1 MSNFWEKNQKAKIS
15 KEAYEKQTIRKIQN
29 IIDQGYDI
37 EELLKT
43 NNIIKKS
50 IIDNKIYCLK
60 YFLKI
65 LSTEK
70 KIEEAHI
77 YIKENN
83 LKKIEKIFTIYSSN
97 KKLKRKNIFYK
108 YRNFLNKKK
117 YSYL

>member
-1 MSNFWEKNQKAKIS
+1 MNNFWEKNQKAKILKDS
-15 KEAYEKQTIRKIQN
+15 YEKQTIRKIQN

-43 NNIIKKS
+43 DNIIKKS

-65 LSTEK
+65 LPSEK

-77 YIKENN
+77 YIKEKFKILSIKGMI
-83 LKKIEKIFTIYSSN
+83 LKNY
-97 KKLKRKNIFYK
+97 
-108 YRNFLNKKK
+108 
-117 YSYL
+117 